1 MIHSLISR
9 CIFVLTLLLATVIT
23 QTILED
29 YETLDE
35 SRFRPEYFTR
45 SRKMPFCKLLRFL
58 LSMYKTSTQA
68 ALNKFLRK
76 DDITMSQQALSKAR
90 NKFDHTPFWKLFIGI
105 RDAFYSKEYLTAL
118 SKMYDKFIIAID
130 GSDTELPNMPSLC
143 EKYGG
148 TGSKSS
154 SPTAR
159 MSIAYD
165 VLNDFIMSAD
175 FTEMST
181 GERELALIHIDEIS
195 RYMDLKSCLFIMD
208 RGYASEELI
217 KVLSKQSC
225 YLFRLRRK
233 FNKDIDSL
241 PVGSHTVT
249 LYGDIVARV
258 VKFALPSGEIETLLT
273 NMFDID
279 EADFKALYFKR
290 WPVEVKFDI
299 VKNKLE
305 LPCFAG
311 CTENVI
317 LQDFWITM
325 YLANM
330 VAIARNEANTE
341 IKESRQNKE
350 NKYEYQANVNTI
362 IGSLREEFA
371 EAVFSSPIKR
381 TLKINRIMNEIKRSV
396 VPVRPDDG
404 KTPRNTNSRKVK
416 YHHNKI
422 SNL

>member
-1 MIHSLISR
+1 M
-9 CIFVLTLLLATVIT
+9 LTLLLATMIT

-29 YETLDE
+29 YDTLDE

-45 SRKMPFCKLLRFL
+45 NRKMPFCKLLRYL

-76 DDITMSQQALSKAR
+76 EDLFMSQQALSKAR
-90 NKFDHTPFWKLFIGI
+90 NKFDHSPFWKLFIGI
-105 RDAFYSKEYLTAL
+105 RDAFYSKEYLPAL
-118 SKMYDKFIIAID
+118 SKMYDKFIIAVD
-130 GSDTELPNMPSLC
+130 GSDTQLPNIPSLC

-148 TGSKSS
+148 TGPKAE

-195 RYMDLKSCLFIMD
+195 RYMDLKQCLFIMD
-208 RGYASEELI
+208 RGYASEGLI
-217 KVLSKQSC
+217 RELSKKSF
-225 YLFRLRRK
+225 YLFRLKRRFK
-233 FNKDIDSL
+233 KEIDSL
-241 PVGSHTVT
+241 PIGSHIVT
-249 LYGDIVARV
+249 LYGDITTRV
-258 VKFALPSGEIETLLT
+258 VKFTLPSGEIETLLT
-273 NMFDID
+273 NMFDI
-279 EADFKALYFKR
+279 EESDFKALYFKR
-290 WPVEVKFDI
+290 WPVEVKYDI

-305 LPCFAG
+305 LPCFGG

-330 VAIARNEANTE
+330 VAIAKNEANVE
-341 IKESRQNKE
+341 IKDSRQNKE

-371 EAVFSSPIKR
+371 EAVFSSPLKR
-381 TLKINRIMNEIKRSV
+381 ALKINRIMNEIKRSV
-396 VPVRPDDG
+396 VPVRPDNG
-404 KTPRNTNSRKVK
+404 KTPRKKNSRKVK
-416 YHHNKI
+416 YHHNKK